1 MPSAESAAQYTI
13 STRLPAREP
22 FSFQASLAF
31 IGSFPAMTGQQG
43 TERGVL
49 TMALRE
55 EGTTLGARVTAAP
68 AEPAV
73 DCMLTAGGPISDAA
87 AKAAV
92 DRLDFYLGLQD
103 DLAGFYQLAG
113 KDEPFIRV
121 LEGLR
126 GYHQVKFPSPWELLC
141 WAILCQR
148 VPMPVARKMKQAL
161 VEEAGNRTTLNG
173 EVRWAFPDVGQML
186 AFDETDLQRLIGNHR
201 KAGYLYG
208 AVRQWSELD
217 ETTLR
222 TGPYDEVREQLLR
235 LPGIGPWSASF
246 LLIRGLGRTER
257 VTLDKEMLRAAQRV
271 YGRGLDEREFER
283 LAAYYGQWQG
293 YWGHYLRVGG

>member
-1 MPSAESAAQYTI
+1 MASVDSAAQHT
-13 STRLPAREP
+13 TVLRLPAREP
-22 FSFQASLAF
+22 FSFRAALAF

-43 TERGVL
+43 TEHGAL

-55 EGTTLGARVTAAP
+55 NGVTLGARLAQAA
-68 AEPAV
+68 AGPAV
-73 DCMLTAGGPISDAA
+73 DCTLVAEAPIDDATARACA
-87 AKAAV
+87 

-103 DLAGFYQLAG
+103 DLAEFYQLAA
-113 KDEPFIRV
+113 KDGPFAPVVDR
-121 LEGLR
+121 LR

-161 VEEAGNRTTLNG
+161 TQEVGNGISLDGRLLH
-173 EVRWAFPDVGQML
+173 AFPDVEQML
-186 AFDETDLQRLIGNHR
+186 AFDEPDLRRLIGNDR

-217 ETTLR
+217 EATLR
-222 TGPYDEVREQLLR
+222 TSPYDEVREQLLGLR
-235 LPGIGPWSASF
+235 GIGAWSASF
-246 LLIRGLGRTER
+246 LLIRGLGRTEH
-257 VTLDKEMLRAAQRV
+257 VTLDKEMLRAARRV
-271 YGRGLDEREFER
+271 YGPDTGETEFDR
-283 LAAYYGQWQG
+283 LASYYGRWQG